1 MAQSQ
6 INWKRGDYVSLGRTV
21 ANFNKKIQELQTE
34 ENKLKLPE
42 VKTYNEVKNKI
53 HTRQELKRVLNSMR
67 RFLREGAEDVYTLPT
82 GQEVTKWEHN
92 ENVINTRVATRYINA
107 QIRKLEMPIDK
118 GDYSR
123 AEMGS
128 IELRQWTATLH
139 SIRKLELKQGY
150 EYNRTKLRL
159 EDLSKA
165 DYEFIKSIIFRENF
179 MKALESAENM
189 EGYDLLMKKLNR
201 YKNPVSFYK
210 LIKKSNV
217 FMDIF
222 LYYKEGS
229 GIVYGG
235 FNSEQERFNEGLEE
249 LGIVDEQKAKLM
261 KKYDRKGNQEL
272 KRKASYITDT
282 NDLLEFLK
290 KYEKRK

>member
-1 MAQSQ
+1 
-6 INWKRGDYVSLGRTV
+6 
-21 ANFNKKIQELQTE
+21 
-34 ENKLKLPE
+34 
-42 VKTYNEVKNKI
+42 
-53 HTRQELKRVLNSMR
+53 
-67 RFLREGAEDVYTLPT
+67 
-82 GQEVTKWEHN
+82 
-92 ENVINTRVATRYINA
+92 
-107 QIRKLEMPIDK
+107 
-118 GDYSR
+118 
-123 AEMGS
+123 
-128 IELRQWTATLH
+128 
-139 SIRKLELKQGY
+139 
-150 EYNRTKLRL
+150 
-159 EDLSKA
+159 
-165 DYEFIKSIIFRENF
+165 
-179 MKALESAENM
+179 MKALESAKNM
-189 EGYDLLMKKLNR
+189 EGYDLLMEKLNR